1 MFGVYHYAV
10 DQGRIRLPP
19 RCRERFREGIGLYT
33 VGTWLAGFP
42 GVSGEAKV
50 VSKLDARGRLAIPPE
65 LRSFAGI
72 VDTVVVI
79 ASDDYIEL
87 WGERNWALELL
98 ETEVP
103 TLKDGMTWASQR
115 NLRASM

>member
-1 MFGVYHYAV
+1 M
-10 DQGRIRLPP
+10 GR
-19 RCRERFREGIGLYT
+19 
-33 VGTWLAGFP
+33 WLAGFP
-42 GVSGEAKV
+42 VVSDEAKV

-79 ASDDYIEL
+79 AGDDYIEL

-98 ETEVP
+98 ETEAN
-103 TLKDGMTWASQR
+103 LKDGMTV
-115 NLRASM
+115 